1 MKERLEER
9 LATLKAEF
17 ESGQGM
23 LAELEAKQ
31 AHLKESMLRISGAV
45 QVLEEE
51 LAEEARASSAQNGQ
65 AEPEAEAVAS

>member
-1 MKERLEER
+1 
-9 LATLKAEF
+9 
-17 ESGQGM
+17 M

-65 AEPEAEAVAS
+65 TEPEAEAVAS

>member
-9 LATLKAEF
+9 LATLKSEF

-51 LAEEARASSAQNGQ
+51 LAEEARAASAQNGQ
-65 AEPEAEAVAS
+65 AEPEAEAVA